1 MHSWRPSAVHRTLVA
16 VLAAILVMSLVW
28 STAGPVSAAPA
39 VSTPTIR
46 SKQAE
51 AARAQAKLS
60 DLADLAEQR
69 YQDYLS
75 VTGQLDKTRA
85 EIAVNERELRA
96 ATAALAEARARLGSR
111 ADSIYRT
118 GPAAVLELLMG
129 TQSITDFLSRMDLM
143 AAIGRSDAELVAA
156 VRDARFKVEQA
167 RTALDAREVELSALR
182 IQAAKRKAEVD
193 AAFKQQRDYLTSLN
207 GEIARLVKAEQVRQ
221 AKLAA
226 ERARRARIAAAA
238 AAARARAAAAAAAAA
253 AAKRSGGGSAG
264 SPPPPS
270 ASPTQIVPIA
280 LEYLG
285 VPYVWGGTSPKGF
298 DCSGLAQYVY
308 ARCGIS
314 IPRTS
319 REQFATG
326 TRIPAGRLDL
336 LKPGDLV
343 FFGTNGDPGRVH
355 HVGIY
360 YGDGDFIHAP
370 ATGENVRLSSLT
382 DRIADHHDYVGGS
395 RY

>member
-1 MHSWRPSAVHRTLVA
+1 MRSWRPSAVHRTLVA
-16 VLAAILVMSLVW
+16 ALAAILVMPLVW
-28 STAGPVSAAPA
+28 SSAGPVSAAPA

-51 AARAQAKLS
+51 AVRAEERLS

-85 EIAVNERELRA
+85 EIAVNERDLEA
-96 ATAALAEARARLGSR
+96 ATAALVEARARLGSR

-118 GPAAVLELLMG
+118 GPAATLEVLMG
-129 TQSITDFLSRMDLM
+129 TQSITDFLSRVDLM
-143 AAIGRSDAELVAA
+143 AAIGRSDAELVTE

-167 RTALDAREVELSALR
+167 RTALDVRESELSALR
-182 IQAAKRKAEVD
+182 IQAAQRKADVD
-193 AAFKQQRDYLTSLN
+193 SAFKQQRDYLTSIR
-207 GEIARLVKAEQVRQ
+207 GEIARLVKAEQARQ

-226 ERARRARIAAAA
+226 ERARRARIAAL
-238 AAARARAAAAAAAAA
+238 ARARAAAAASAAR
-253 AAKRSGGGSAG
+253 KRSGAG
-264 SPPPPS
+264 SRGSRTAPS
-270 ASPTQIVPIA
+270 ASPSQIAQIA

-285 VPYVWGGTSPKGF
+285 VPYVWGGTSPAGF

-308 ARCGIS
+308 ARCGVS

-319 REQFATG
+319 RDQFASG

-336 LKPGDLV
+336 LKAGDLV
-343 FFGTNGDPGRVH
+343 FFGTSGDPSRVH

-360 YGDGDFIHAP
+360 CGDGDFVHAP
-370 ATGENVRLSSLT
+370 ATGETVRVSSLT
-382 DRIADHHDYVGGS
+382 ARIADHHDYVGGS